1 MSIND
6 YKKYPKTMEDTKNT
20 LAGVELLR
28 AAAYWSGERPEY
40 MNDNKSAVQ
49 IINDYKKYLKE
60 L

>member
-1 MSIND
+1 
-6 YKKYPKTMEDTKNT
+6 MEDTKNT

-60 L
+60 HAWKSTS

>member
-1 MSIND
+1 MKDNEN
-6 YKKYPKTMEDTKNT
+6 P

-40 MNDNKSAVQ
+40 MNDNKSAAQ

-60 L
+60 ST